1 MREQKLIQALWERE
15 IFAHIQL
22 DPAQVRA
29 FYEANA
35 QRYAR
40 SGALGRELQAQVA
53 RDLRDAQAAPL
64 FDRYIE
70 RLREKYAAAVA
81 VDEGQFGEFV
91 SQRRQAANP
100 VEL

>member
-1 MREQKLIQALWERE
+1 M
-15 IFAHIQL
+15 
-22 DPAQVRA
+22 RA

-64 FDRYIE
+64 FDHYIAQ
-70 RLREKYAAAVA
+70 LREKYAELVA
-81 VDEGQFGEFV
+81 VEEGQLGEFV
-91 SQRRQAANP
+91 SRRRQAANP